1 MILFFADMDNT
12 LIYSHKRDIGS
23 DKIGV
28 EFYPEKNQMI
38 SYMTKTSWKLLQ
50 KVAHKLLFIPT
61 TTRTI
66 EQYQRINLGFVP
78 LYALVCNGG
87 ILLENGQENMRWYAD
102 SRELAAPAKK
112 EIERASVR

>member
-12 LIYSHKRDIGS
+12 LIYSYKRDIGS

-78 LYALVCNGG
+78 CMRLCVMVGFCWKMVRKICGG
-87 ILLENGQENMRWYAD
+87 MRIQENSQHQQKR
-102 SRELAAPAKK
+102 K
-112 EIERASVR
+112 